1 MPEGKKLPAPAP
13 VREEDSYSAKT
24 HLHQPVQETAT
35 VAATAQ
41 PADAPEGALPSEVR
55 PEIVTWD
62 KLCEAIKASGRAYD
76 TDMIEKAYNLANDAH
91 KGVCRRSG
99 EPYICHPLAVARL
112 VLDLGMDP
120 ESTAAAL
127 LHDVVED
134 TPTTLD
140 DLTAQFGSEVAQMV
154 DGVTK
159 LTKIQFSNIEELQA
173 ENLRKM
179 LLAMSRDVR
188 VMIIK
193 LCDRLHNMRTGDAW
207 PEQKRRD
214 KARETMEV
222 YAPIANRLG
231 ILNVKEELEDRS
243 LHYLDPVGYEEIS
256 KMLSERA
263 GEEFLA
269 RVSSVIEL
277 RLKESGIEGATIK
290 RRVKS
295 IYGIYRKTIMQNKS
309 FDEIYDI
316 YAVRIIL
323 DTLAE
328 CYSTLGLIHDM
339 YHPLPNR
346 FKDYISTPKPNG
358 YQSLHTTVIGHEGIP
373 FEVQIR
379 TRAMDEQAEYGV
391 AAHWKYKEGLGGHDK
406 LDERLAWVSQLLEN
420 QRVSEDSGNLL
431 HDLKSDLLPE
441 EVFAFTPKGDVINLP
456 TGATCIDFA
465 YAIHSAVGNRMVGC
479 KVNNR
484 MVPIDH
490 IVSTG
495 EIIEVIL
502 GPADKG
508 PSRDWLKI
516 VRTSEAKSKIRN
528 WFKKMRR
535 EENIQEGRDTLAR
548 ELRRE
553 MIFIP
558 DDELDEFIGSCCR
571 RLRQNNAEE
580 LYAAIGYGGMTI
592 ANCLPKLKEEW
603 TKLKA
608 TEERSEEDLPK
619 VDLSKVH
626 ATDGVVVEGF
636 DNTPIKFAKCC
647 SPLPGD
653 PIVGFITRG
662 FGVSIHKQSCA
673 NAISSMKDPTNA
685 PRWVKAYWADSVKD
699 SYKAGLE
706 IIALNR
712 NELLQDVLA
721 ALADIRVP
729 IYALNARQVENNCAV
744 VSLTIGINNTEHLN
758 RVVARL
764 SKVKDVLKVTRS

>member
-76 TDMIEKAYNLANDAH
+76 MDMIEKAYNLANDAH

-112 VLDLGMDP
+112 VLDLGMDS
-120 ESTAAAL
+120 ESIAAAL

-269 RVSSVIEL
+269 RVSGVIEL

-316 YAVRIIL
+316 YAVRVIL

-580 LYAAIGYGGMTI
+580 LYAAIGYGGITI

-603 TKLKA
+603 QKRK
-608 TEERSEEDLPK
+608 SEEGKNEQLAK

-662 FGVSIHKQSCA
+662 FGVSIHKQSCV

-706 IIALNR
+706 IVALDR
-712 NELLQDVLA
+712 NELLRDVLS

-729 IYALNARQVENNCAV
+729 IYTMNARQVENNCAV